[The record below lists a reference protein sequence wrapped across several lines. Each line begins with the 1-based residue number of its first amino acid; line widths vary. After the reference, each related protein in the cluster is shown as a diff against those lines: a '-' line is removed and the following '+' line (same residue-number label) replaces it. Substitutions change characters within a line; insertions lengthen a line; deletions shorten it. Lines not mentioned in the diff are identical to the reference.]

1 MFALYAFILVLSAY
15 WIYKISKSRIKKV
28 PGPKGL
34 PIVGKGL
41 EFNSSNLL
49 QKFDELSKEYGDFFL
64 VNLFGID
71 YLILNSENA
80 IREVLTDTHLKAYT
94 NDRSPTFWGEYAYY
108 GSQSVAF
115 YQEGYSHVHSK
126 MRKYIAKG
134 LHFYGEDGRDI
145 FESNVFSELGN
156 FAKKIERLRV
166 RGEEADMMALIQRSL
181 SNVVSVA
188 LSGEVI
194 PEGNEDEDMF
204 WKIIDTNS
212 YFLANARDAILSA
225 LPILRFLPGPYSR
238 MWQRLNDGKAKVIKN
253 YFVSQKKTHISGKP
267 RGICDMF
274 FDAQEEEKADGDMV
288 LTDERVISNIL
299 EVVVAGIITSW
310 SLLSSTMFLLLHHPE
325 FQDRLAK
332 ELQAVAGQGEE
343 VTSKDKVKS
352 PLMEALELETH
363 RLLLVNPTLLTRL
376 SRKDVEYKGWMP
388 FGLGKRSCIG
398 EPFARARYFLYV
410 ATLLRNW
417 RLCPSKDQP
426 LRDYDPRHVE
436 NFDIEFTLSGEAI
449 PEGDKDEDMFWKII
463 DTNSY
468 FLANARNALLT
479 ALPVLRFLPGP
490 YSRMWQ
496 RLNDGK
502 AKIIKNY
509 YVSQK
514 KTHIPGKPRGI
525 CDTFFDAQEAE
536 KADGDVVLTDER
548 VISNILEVVV
558 AGIITTWSLLSSTMF
573 LLLHHPEFQD
583 RLAKELQAVAKQGE
597 EITSRD

>member
-80 IREVLTDTHLKAYT
+80 IREVLTDTNLKAYT

-108 GSQSVAF
+108 GNQSVAF
-115 YQEGYSHVHSK
+115 YKEGYSHVHSK

-156 FAKKIERLRV
+156 FTKKIERLRV

-225 LPILRFLPGPYSR
+225 LPILRFLPGPYSS
-238 MWQRLNDGKAKVIKN
+238 MWQRLNDGKAKVIRN

-376 SRKDVEYKGWMP
+376 SRKDVEYKGYTIKGGTRIISNVWKVHHDEKLWGDPWKFRPERFLDKNGQLVSRDHSYRTSWMP

-436 NFDIEFTLSGEAI
+436 NFDIEFTVR
-449 PEGDKDEDMFWKII
+449 PKP
-463 DTNSY
+463 Y
-468 FLANARNALLT
+468 FCR
-479 ALPVLRFLPGP
+479 
-490 YSRMWQ
+490 
-496 RLNDGK
+496 
-502 AKIIKNY
+502 I
-509 YVSQK
+509 
-514 KTHIPGKPRGI
+514 
-525 CDTFFDAQEAE
+525 E
-536 KADGDVVLTDER
+536 KREW
-548 VISNILEVVV
+548 N
-558 AGIITTWSLLSSTMF
+558 
-573 LLLHHPEFQD
+573 
-583 RLAKELQAVAKQGE
+583 
-597 EITSRD
+597 